1 MRLTAFIAA
10 FFVLASP
17 AAAKDWMEYAYPDHS
32 FTVAFPAEPKVE
44 RASYQVSDG
53 STFEARVFS
62 VALDGSLFK
71 MTVVELTD
79 GNANGD
85 ALVTHAV
92 KALTD
97 GSQIKL
103 DIPHRIRS
111 TYGRQLAV
119 ARPDGSFTYVAVFF
133 HKQRLY
139 QLEGIAS
146 VAGGEADVDAMI
158 FHQSLD
164 LTYASAGG
172 RQAWRPLMSRCKVAP
187 AIAAGPR
194 P

>member
-1 MRLTAFIAA
+1 MRLIAFAIAL
-10 FFVLASP
+10 FLAGSP

-32 FTVAFPAEPKVE
+32 FTVAFPAEPRIE
-44 RASYQVSDG
+44 PTTYQAADGRA
-53 STFEARVFS
+53 FAARTYS
-62 VALDGSLFK
+62 VALDGGLFK
-71 MTVVELTD
+71 MTVVELPDT
-79 GNANGD
+79 NANGD
-85 ALVTHAV
+85 ALVSHAV
-92 KALTD
+92 KTLTD

-139 QLEGIAS
+139 QLEGIAAA
-146 VAGGEADVDAMI
+146 AGGDADVDAMI

-164 LTYASAGG
+164 LT
-172 RQAWRPLMSRCKVAP
+172 
-187 AIAAGPR
+187 
-194 P
+194 

>member
-1 MRLTAFIAA
+1 MRLIACIA
-10 FFVLASP
+10 TLFVLAGP

-44 RASYQVSDG
+44 KATYQGSDG
-53 STFEARVFS
+53 RPFEARVFS

-71 MTVVELTD
+71 VTVVELPDT
-79 GNANGD
+79 NANGD
-85 ALVTHAV
+85 ALISQAV
-92 KALTD
+92 KTLTD

-119 ARPDGSFTYVAVFF
+119 ARPDGSFTYLAVFV

-139 QLEGIAS
+139 QLEGIAAI
-146 VAGGEADVDAMI
+146 AGGDADVDAMI

-164 LTYASAGG
+164 LT
-172 RQAWRPLMSRCKVAP
+172 
-187 AIAAGPR
+187 
-194 P
+194 